1 MKRAFM
7 LVVTFLLFA
16 TGLITGPQQAMAAT
30 TPPPIAVI
38 IIGCTATAGP
48 PPTYTVTTVDTSFS
62 SPTITLGTNCASA
75 VATAKSSG
83 FWIRRILG
91 AAQDTSLV
99 FVMVNSK
106 DATD

>member
-1 MKRAFM
+1 
-7 LVVTFLLFA
+7 
-16 TGLITGPQQAMAAT
+16 
-30 TPPPIAVI
+30 
-38 IIGCTATAGP
+38 
-48 PPTYTVTTVDTSFS
+48 VTTVDTSFS

-91 AAQDTSLV
+91 AAQDASLV